1 MSASSRYTPPKIL
14 TRDRESDD
22 RFAEIDRPIDGPS
35 QGKYL
40 AVGHHPFQ
48 LYSPDAAN
56 GVRVT
61 IMLEELLSLGHSG
74 AQYDAW
80 LIKAGDG
87 DQFGN
92 GFFPV
97 DPNSKI
103 PALMDCSGPTSI
115 LIFESGS
122 ILIYLAEK
130 FDALLPTEAVARARS
145 LSWLFWHMGSARYL
159 EVGFDQISAP
169 TRSPYALDRFGTE
182 TKRQLDVL
190 DRRLGKSEYLGGGEY
205 TIADIAVWPWYAGL
219 VEGRQYG
226 STEFLKVQ
234 KYKNVV
240 RWADLIGKRPAV
252 KRGRMVKWATGEPSS
267 QLVAS

>member
-1 MSASSRYTPPKIL
+1 M
-14 TRDRESDD
+14 
-22 RFAEIDRPIDGPS
+22 

-48 LYSPDAAN
+48 LYSQDTAN
-56 GVRVT
+56 GAKVT
-61 IMLEELLSLGHSG
+61 IMLKELLFLGHSG

-80 LIKAGDG
+80 LIKTGDG
-87 DQFGN
+87 GQFGN
-92 GFFPV
+92 GFFPI

-103 PALMDCSGPTSI
+103 PTLMDCSGPTPI

-130 FDALLPTEAVARARS
+130 FDALLPTEAVARART

-159 EVGFDQISAP
+159 ELGLDQISAP

-190 DRRLGKSEYLGGGEY
+190 DRRLGKSKHLGGGEY

-219 VEGRQYG
+219 VEGRPYG

-252 KRGRMVKWATGEPSS
+252 KRGRMVKWATGEPSN
-267 QLVAS
+267 QLHERIDASDFSTAQDKLTAKE